1 MLQKAPSLLKYEV
14 RFTEKFIRKHIS
26 DYSGY
31 NHRQH
36 MLLKLLETGF
46 YEEHQSISDYS
57 SLCEFIKS
65 VCKAQVNSIEHLVRL
80 FGNGFV
86 YDHKVKTKLFCL
98 NIAAH
103 DLQLCSEL
111 TNMYGYRESFNCH
124 RKAVLKFIVDQIVG
138 GQKTMAVTPP
148 EELPPQMKIAKAD
161 TDRNDE
167 LSDLLTGIKVSEGLL
182 GELHRRWCT
191 IFLGFDFSDAIILN
205 EI

>member
-1 MLQKAPSLLKYEV
+1 
-14 RFTEKFIRKHIS
+14 
-26 DYSGY
+26 
-31 NHRQH
+31 

-46 YEEHQSISDYS
+46 YDEHQSISDYS
-57 SLCEFIKS
+57 SLCEFVKS
-65 VCKAQVNSIEHLVRL
+65 NSKAQLNTVDDLVRL
-80 FGNGFV
+80 FGNGFSF
-86 YDHKVKTKLFCL
+86 DHKVKTKLYCL

-103 DLQLCSEL
+103 DLQLCAEL

-138 GQKTMAVTPP
+138 GQRIVTGTPP

-161 TDRNDE
+161 TERNDE
-167 LSDLLTGIKVSEGLL
+167 LSDLLTGIKGAEGLL

-191 IFLGFDFSDAIILN
+191 IFLGFDYSDAIVLN